1 MRHSRFVTG
10 LSLAAVFLAA
20 APAAAQTSGGTTH
33 SDEWATVKIQTALYK
48 DLRFRGRH
56 LTVDTVEGVVTL
68 RGKVDSDEAKATAA
82 ELASSVDGV
91 KSVRNELQV
100 VRAAERAEVD
110 ARDDK
115 ILRVLKDKLK
125 QDPELKDELIEA
137 RVDASVV
144 TLLGEVGNKDSSARA
159 SELAQAV
166 PGVRS
171 VMNELVYVPL
181 LLMGPAGHSGR
192 RRPGP

>member
-10 LSLAAVFLAA
+10 LSLAALLLAV
-20 APAAAQTSGGTTH
+20 APPVALTSADTTRG
-33 SDEWATVKIQTALYK
+33 DEWVTVKIQTALYR

-56 LTVDTVEGVVTL
+56 LTVDTVDGVVTV
-68 RGKVDSDEAKATAA
+68 RGKVDSDEAKAAA
-82 ELASSVDGV
+82 ADVARSVDGV

-100 VRAAERAEVD
+100 VPAAERAEVD
-110 ARDDK
+110 ARDDE
-115 ILRVLKDKLK
+115 ILRVLKEKLK

-159 SELAQAV
+159 SDLAQAV

-171 VMNELVYVPL
+171 VMNELVYVPQ
-181 LLMGPAGHSGR
+181 LLMGPPRHSGR
-192 RRPGP
+192 RRLGP

>member
-10 LSLAAVFLAA
+10 LSLAALLLAA
-20 APAAAQTSGGTTH
+20 APAAAQTSADTTRG
-33 SDEWATVKIQTALYK
+33 DEWATVKIQTALYR

-68 RGKVDSDEAKATAA
+68 RGKVDSDEAKAAAA
-82 ELASSVDGV
+82 EVARSVDGV

-100 VRAAERAEVD
+100 VPAAERAEVD
-110 ARDDK
+110 ARDGE
-115 ILRVLKDKLK
+115 ILRVLKEKLK

-159 SELAQAV
+159 AELAQAV

-171 VMNELVYVPL
+171 VMNELVHVPQ
-181 LLMGPAGHSGR
+181 LLMGPARDSGHR
-192 RRPGP
+192 RRGP

>member
-1 MRHSRFVTG
+1 MQHIRFVTG
-10 LSLAAVFLAA
+10 LSLTTLLLAV
-20 APAAAQTSGGTTH
+20 APAAAQTSADTTH
-33 SDEWATVKIQTALYK
+33 GDEWATVKIQTALYR

-68 RGKVDSDEAKATAA
+68 RGKVDSDEAKAAAA
-82 ELASSVDGV
+82 EVARSVDGV

-100 VRAAERAEVD
+100 VPAAERTEVD
-110 ARDDK
+110 ARDNE
-115 ILRVLKDKLK
+115 ILRILKENFK

-171 VMNELVYVPL
+171 VMNELVYVPQ
-181 LLMGPAGHSGR
+181 LLMGPVGHSGR
-192 RRPGP
+192 RRR